1 MTFKNKPFGN
11 RIFRMNCRDK
21 DRVKVLELMAE
32 EGFSCSRLP
41 DNKYLMSCTQ
51 EPFALGSS
59 LAHYFGYIY
68 IQDISSTLPVML
80 LDPKPDSIVLDMC
93 ASPGSKTGQLATVVG
108 QRGLVVANEP
118 NPSRLA
124 TLRANLRRLNLLNVI
139 TAGYKGQDLS
149 LEGVLFDYVLL
160 DVPCSG
166 WGTLNKNPGAARVWS
181 GEKLSSLV
189 GLQRLL
195 LKSAAQLLAPGGK
208 LVYSTCTTNPS
219 ENEEQI
225 AWALTELPLAC
236 LPDDSFMSGQNSFPH
251 IAVSGP
257 GMFRVNGS
265 RDGGQDFFMA
275 ALTTSRLDNQSTKR
289 YPSEPSAVGSGEYIA
304 IDQSLRHPDGGSLW
318 NYSGKVYFVPDKAWN
333 LIRAGLAAKGTVAGR
348 KTGDR
353 FVPAPGMRSFL
364 SEYLPEQDLN
374 LFDTAQIRALL
385 SGQSLNFS
393 TAASLAGLFWKGLAL
408 GWLKAKNG
416 RVLWSGR

>member
-1 MTFKNKPFGN
+1 MTFKEQAFGS
-11 RIFRMNCRDK
+11 RFFRLNCRDK
-21 DRVKVLELMAE
+21 DRSTVLELMDE

-41 DNKYLMSCTQ
+41 DNEFLMFCTQ

-80 LDPKPDSIVLDMC
+80 LDPEPDSIVLDMC
-93 ASPGSKTGQLATVVG
+93 ASPGSKTGQLARVVG

-139 TAGYKGQDLS
+139 TSGYKGQDLS

-181 GEKLSSLV
+181 GEKISSLV
-189 GLQRLL
+189 RLQRML
-195 LKSAAQLLAPGGK
+195 LKSAAELLAPGGK
-208 LVYSTCTTNPS
+208 LVYSTCTTNPA

-225 AWALTELPLAC
+225 AWARTELPLTC
-236 LPDDSFMSGQNSFPH
+236 LPDDSFMAGQNSFPH
-251 IAVSGP
+251 IAVTGP

-265 RDGGQDFFMA
+265 REGGQDFFMA
-275 ALTTSRLDNQSTKR
+275 ALTTSRLSNQSANR
-289 YPSEPSAVGSGEYIA
+289 YASEPSAVDSGEHIA
-304 IDQSLRHPDGGSLW
+304 IDKSLQKPDGGSLW
-318 NYSGKVYFVPDKAWN
+318 NYSGKVYFVPEKAWN
-333 LIRAGLAAKGTVAGR
+333 LIRSGLAAKGTAAGK

-364 SEYLPEQDLN
+364 PEYVSEQDLN
-374 LFDTAQIRALL
+374 LFDIAQIRALH

-393 TAASLAGLFWKGLAL
+393 TAASLAGLFWKGLRL